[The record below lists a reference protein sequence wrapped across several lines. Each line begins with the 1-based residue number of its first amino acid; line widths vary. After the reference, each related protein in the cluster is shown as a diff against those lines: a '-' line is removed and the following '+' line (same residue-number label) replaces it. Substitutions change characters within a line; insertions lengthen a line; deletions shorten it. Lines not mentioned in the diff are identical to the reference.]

1 MRLDLLIHLRL
12 SESGV
17 GTPSERET
25 LFKLDEVIES
35 QFEGQY
41 DGNDIGEGE
50 FLIHLVPKG
59 DPDQL
64 LAQVLQLIPA
74 AALRPGSYA
83 VIRAAGRDED
93 SERVIA
99 LAGEPAIQPEHK
111 QRKPLSFGM
120 VVGGETSDNRALLDY
135 IKILWRQIRETPDAS
150 TDAASLI
157 VIWHVGGDISS
168 PTGLNER
175 VKIEKRTERLLGST
189 IEIPRGVAAS
199 TEPARLVEESLAR
212 ILDKSDGLIKRRK
225 LGWDLSE
232 TRTVVSRLAFPTNTN
247 S

>member
-1 MRLDLLIHLRL
+1 
-12 SESGV
+12 
-17 GTPSERET
+17 
-25 LFKLDEVIES
+25 VIEG
-35 QFEGQY
+35 QFEDQY

-59 DPDQL
+59 DPDRL

-99 LAGEPAIQPEHK
+99 LAGEMAIHPMHK

-135 IKILWRQIRETPDAS
+135 VMILWSQIRETPDAS
-150 TDAASLI
+150 TDAEPNCHLAC
-157 VIWHVGGDISS
+157 
-168 PTGLNER
+168 R
-175 VKIEKRTERLLGST
+175 
-189 IEIPRGVAAS
+189 RGHFV
-199 TEPARLVEESLAR
+199 
-212 ILDKSDGLIKRRK
+212 
-225 LGWDLSE
+225 
-232 TRTVVSRLAFPTNTN
+232 TN
-247 S
+247 